1 MSQSIDP
8 VESRSDSPRT
18 TTWTDSGGTK
28 WDFRLTVSK
37 ARRLK
42 GDGID
47 VLNPDTVKKLFSSPL
62 ALIEFVAEMMREEWQ
77 HKGMCYEQYADLLTN
92 DEQSF
97 VSMQSAIEYSFADF
111 FRRLGHKHY
120 AVVAERAMESANR
133 IMEQAAAIADQRTQK
148 LANRMEREAIERMNA
163 EFDALEAKPGS
174 LLDSAGE

>member
-1 MSQSIDP
+1 
-8 VESRSDSPRT
+8 
-18 TTWTDSGGTK
+18 
-28 WDFRLTVSK
+28 
-37 ARRLK
+37 
-42 GDGID
+42 
-47 VLNPDTVKKLFSSPL
+47 
-62 ALIEFVAEMMREEWQ
+62 MREEWQ
-77 HKGMCYEQYADLLTN
+77 HKGMCYEQFSDLLTN